1 MKLTQFLDKPV
12 LGLYEAEEGGR
23 VSGAVFDKRLKKLKY
38 LLVARGS
45 EEARLPL
52 SAVAAVGPDAVLVRN
67 LSLLTP
73 AAEPSNCPV
82 NAALYDTEGRSLGRV
97 SEAVLDERRQTLFL
111 EAGDT
116 KYLPEQILS
125 GGRDAVLVCLNG
137 PVRRPSPPRKGPR
150 TSATSAANAGSRNIG
165 KDDRERINSGNEGQ
179 LLAEQTGV
187 ETAERAEG
195 AGRTDLFR
203 ADAGHAERADGGSDE
218 HAYYTGK
225 VSGGPDGH
233 SGLDGSLAHSE
244 FFAFPNASAERGTSS
259 GDSDLSP
266 VPTGT
271 EAGALGGRER
281 ASMPSDPGPISE
293 ENQLWGDEDGRSG
306 ARSTLLQSTMQAQTT
321 ANDRRILSNSA
332 LLHSTMQA
340 RTAPEGGESL
350 RADEDWGGVVVVR
363 PPYTIY
369 ADFSYLLGRKASA
382 RVIGPD
388 GEILLEAGQKVTP
401 AALAACKRCGRLLH
415 LAKSCALHTLGPGA

>member
-38 LLVARGS
+38 LLVARGPK
-45 EEARLPL
+45 EARLPL

-137 PVRRPSPPRKGPR
+137 PVRRPSPPRKGSR
-150 TSATSAANAGSRNIG
+150 TSAPSAANAGSGNIG
-165 KDDRERINSGNEGQ
+165 KERANSGNDSP
-179 LLAEQTGV
+179 LRAEQAEI
-187 ETAERAEG
+187 ETVERAEG
-195 AGRTDLFR
+195 AGRADFFM
-203 ADAGHAERADGGSDE
+203 ADAGHAGRAGGGPDG
-218 HAYYTGK
+218 HADHTGK
-225 VSGGPDGH
+225 VSGGDGH
-233 SGLDGSLAHSE
+233 AGLDGSLAHSE
-244 FFAFPNASAERGTSS
+244 FFAFPNAPAERGE
-259 GDSDLSP
+259 GDSDLSS

-271 EAGALGGRER
+271 EAGARGWRER
-281 ASMPSDPGPISE
+281 ASMPSDPGPISGE
-293 ENQLWGDEDGRSG
+293 RPIWGDEDGRSG
-306 ARSTLLQSTMQAQTT
+306 TNSALLQSTMQAQTT
-321 ANDRRILSNSA
+321 ANDRRLLSNSA

-369 ADFSYLLGRKASA
+369 ADFSYLLGRKASV

>member
-38 LLVARGS
+38 LLVARGPK
-45 EEARLPL
+45 EARLPL

-150 TSATSAANAGSRNIG
+150 ASAPSAANAGSRNIG
-165 KDDRERINSGNEGQ
+165 KERANSGNDSP
-179 LLAEQTGV
+179 LRAEQAEIKTV
-187 ETAERAEG
+187 ERAEG
-195 AGRTDLFR
+195 GGRAI
-203 ADAGHAERADGGSDE
+203 ADAE
-218 HAYYTGK
+218 HTGK

-233 SGLDGSLAHSE
+233 ADHIGRAGGGPDGHADLDGSLAHSE
-244 FFAFPNASAERGTSS
+244 FFAFPDMPAERGTSG

-271 EAGALGGRER
+271 EAGAFEGRER
-281 ASMPSDPGPISE
+281 ASAPFDPGPISE

-332 LLHSTMQA
+332 FLHSTMQA
-340 RTAPEGGESL
+340 RTEPEGGESP

-369 ADFSYLLGRKASA
+369 ADFSYLLSRKASA

>member
-1 MKLTQFLDKPV
+1 M

-38 LLVARGS
+38 LLVARGPK
-45 EEARLPL
+45 EARLPL

-150 TSATSAANAGSRNIG
+150 ASAPSAANAGSRNIG
-165 KDDRERINSGNEGQ
+165 KERANSGNDSP
-179 LLAEQTGV
+179 LRAEQAEIETV
-187 ETAERAEG
+187 ERSEGGGRA
-195 AGRTDLFR
+195 DFFM
-203 ADAGHAERADGGSDE
+203 ADAGHAGRAGGGPDE
-218 HAYYTGK
+218 HADHTGK
-225 VSGGPDGH
+225 VSGGDGH
-233 SGLDGSLAHSE
+233 AGLDASFAHSE

-266 VPTGT
+266 VPTGP

-281 ASMPSDPGPISE
+281 ASMPSDPGPISGE
-293 ENQLWGDEDGRSG
+293 RPIWEDEDGRSG
-306 ARSTLLQSTMQAQTT
+306 TRSALLQSTMQAQTT
-321 ANDRRILSNSA
+321 ANDRRLLSNSA

-369 ADFSYLLGRKASA
+369 ADFSYLLGRKASV

>member
-1 MKLTQFLDKPV
+1 MKLTQFLDKPA

-38 LLVARGS
+38 LLVARGPK
-45 EEARLPL
+45 EARLPL

-111 EAGDT
+111 ESGDT
-116 KYLPEQILS
+116 KYLPEQVLS

-150 TSATSAANAGSRNIG
+150 ASAPSGANAGSRNIG

-187 ETAERAEG
+187 ETTERAEEV
-195 AGRTDLFR
+195 GRAI
-203 ADAGHAERADGGSDE
+203 ADAE
-218 HAYYTGK
+218 HTGK

-233 SGLDGSLAHSE
+233 AEDTGRASGGPDGHADLDASFAHSE
-244 FFAFPNASAERGTSS
+244 FFAFPNAPAERGA

-271 EAGALGGRER
+271 EAGMHGERER
-281 ASMPSDPGPISE
+281 ASAPFDPGPISE

-401 AALAACKRCGRLLH
+401 AVLAACKRCGRLLH

>member
-38 LLVARGS
+38 LLVARGPK
-45 EEARLPL
+45 EARLPL

-73 AAEPSNCPV
+73 TAEPSNCPV

-150 TSATSAANAGSRNIG
+150 ASAPSGANAGSRNIG
-165 KDDRERINSGNEGQ
+165 KERANSENEGQ
-179 LLAEQTGV
+179 LLAEQTEI
-187 ETAERAEG
+187 ETVERAEG
-195 AGRTDLFR
+195 GGR
-203 ADAGHAERADGGSDE
+203 ADFFMADAE
-218 HAYYTGK
+218 HTGK

-233 SGLDGSLAHSE
+233 ADHIGRAGGGSDGHAGLDGSLAHSE
-244 FFAFPNASAERGTSS
+244 FFAFPDMPAERGTSG

-266 VPTGT
+266 VPAGT
-271 EAGALGGRER
+271 EAGARGWRER
-281 ASMPSDPGPISE
+281 VSTPSDPGPISE
-293 ENQLWGDEDGRSG
+293 ESPIWGDEDGKSG

-369 ADFSYLLGRKASA
+369 ADFSYLLGRKASV

>member
-73 AAEPSNCPV
+73 TTEPSNCPV

-137 PVRRPSPPRKGPR
+137 PVRRPSPPRKGSR
-150 TSATSAANAGSRNIG
+150 TSAPSAANAGSGNIG
-165 KDDRERINSGNEGQ
+165 KERANSGNDSP
-179 LLAEQTGV
+179 LLAEQAEIETV
-187 ETAERAEG
+187 ERSEGGGRA
-195 AGRTDLFR
+195 DFFM
-203 ADAGHAERADGGSDE
+203 ADAGHAGRAGGGPDG
-218 HAYYTGK
+218 HADHTGK
-225 VSGGPDGH
+225 VSGGDGH
-233 SGLDGSLAHSE
+233 AGLDGSLAHSE
-244 FFAFPNASAERGTSS
+244 FFAFPNASAERGTSG

-266 VPTGT
+266 VPTGP
-271 EAGALGGRER
+271 EAGMHGEQER

-293 ENQLWGDEDGRSG
+293 ENQLWGNEDGRSG
-306 ARSTLLQSTMQAQTT
+306 T
-321 ANDRRILSNSA
+321 NSA

-369 ADFSYLLGRKASA
+369 ADFSYLLGRKASV

>member
-38 LLVARGS
+38 LLVARGPK
-45 EEARLPL
+45 EARLPL

-137 PVRRPSPPRKGPR
+137 PVRRPSPPRKGSR
-150 TSATSAANAGSRNIG
+150 TSAPSAANAGSGNIG
-165 KDDRERINSGNEGQ
+165 KERANSGNDSP
-179 LLAEQTGV
+179 LLAEQTEI
-187 ETAERAEG
+187 ETAEG
-195 AGRTDLFR
+195 AGRADFFM
-203 ADAGHAERADGGSDE
+203 ADAGHA
-218 HAYYTGK
+218 GK
-225 VSGGPDGH
+225 VSGGDGH
-233 SGLDGSLAHSE
+233 AGLDGSLAHSE

-266 VPTGT
+266 VPTGP

-281 ASMPSDPGPISE
+281 ASMPSDPGPISGE
-293 ENQLWGDEDGRSG
+293 RPIWEDEDGRSG
-306 ARSTLLQSTMQAQTT
+306 TNSALLQSTMQTQIT
-321 ANDRRILSNSA
+321 ANDRRLLSNSA

-369 ADFSYLLGRKASA
+369 ADFSYLLGRKASV

>member
-38 LLVARGS
+38 LLVARGPK
-45 EEARLPL
+45 EARLPL

-137 PVRRPSPPRKGPR
+137 PVRRPSPPRKGSR
-150 TSATSAANAGSRNIG
+150 TSAPSGANAGSGNIG
-165 KDDRERINSGNEGQ
+165 KERANSGNDSP
-179 LLAEQTGV
+179 LLAEQTEI
-187 ETAERAEG
+187 ETAEG
-195 AGRTDLFR
+195 AGRAI
-203 ADAGHAERADGGSDE
+203 ADAEHTGRASGGDGHA
-218 HAYYTGK
+218 
-225 VSGGPDGH
+225 
-233 SGLDGSLAHSE
+233 GLDGSLAHSE
-244 FFAFPNASAERGTSS
+244 FFAFPNAPAERGTSG

-271 EAGALGGRER
+271 EAGMHGERER
-281 ASMPSDPGPISE
+281 ASMPSDPGPISGE
-293 ENQLWGDEDGRSG
+293 RPIWEDEDGRSG
-306 ARSTLLQSTMQAQTT
+306 TRSALLQSTMQAQTT
-321 ANDRRILSNSA
+321 ANDRRILSNFA

-369 ADFSYLLGRKASA
+369 ADFSYLLGRKASV

>member
-38 LLVARGS
+38 LLVARGPK
-45 EEARLPL
+45 EARLPL

-73 AAEPSNCPV
+73 TAEPSNCPV

-116 KYLPEQILS
+116 KYLPEQVLS

-150 TSATSAANAGSRNIG
+150 ASAPSAANAGSRSIG
-165 KDDRERINSGNEGQ
+165 KERANSGNASP
-179 LLAEQTGV
+179 LRAEQAEI
-187 ETAERAEG
+187 ETAEG
-195 AGRTDLFR
+195 GGR
-203 ADAGHAERADGGSDE
+203 ADFFMADAD
-218 HAYYTGK
+218 YTGK
-225 VSGGPDGH
+225 ISGGPDGH
-233 SGLDGSLAHSE
+233 AGHAGRAGGGPDGHADLDGSLAHSE
-244 FFAFPNASAERGTSS
+244 FFAFPNAPAERGD
-259 GDSDLSP
+259 GDSDLPP
-266 VPTGT
+266 VPAGT
-271 EAGALGGRER
+271 EAGMHGERER
-281 ASMPSDPGPISE
+281 ASAPFDPGPISE
-293 ENQLWGDEDGRSG
+293 ENQLWRDEDGRSG
-306 ARSTLLQSTMQAQTT
+306 ARSALLQSTMQAQTT

-369 ADFSYLLGRKASA
+369 ADFSYLLGRKASV